1 MNISSV
7 KQLVNRS
14 DHHKHIIFL
23 LDWGEQHTYRTHTHI
38 AKKYTHRIEESQRF
52 IIGIS
57 IRNRNVK
64 RNEKNIVGMGKK
76 SKTKM
81 LFFCYML
88 NIRWQFNMNA
98 GKGKN

>member
-23 LDWGEQHTYRTHTHI
+23 LDLGEQHI